1 MSWWTLS
8 PSPPNP
14 PDRPLPPVTSAP
26 GNRRWWQTALAVLIS
41 AGFLYWALKGIHFS
55 DVIAELKRVKVLPLI
70 ACVLIATSTF
80 VLRIFRW
87 RILLRADDGS
97 PLSTG
102 SLWHAI
108 AIGFMANNVLPFRA
122 GEVLRSIAITRLT
135 RTRLSSALS
144 SIAAERLFDGVAL
157 VLVLVCGLLL
167 SGLPSST
174 AIGNVRVTHIA
185 VVAGVTFA
193 AGLIV
198 AGLVV
203 AFPQPAERL
212 IRRIVPFPKLA
223 EKLVALIE
231 GVVHGL
237 SVVRSPVRILAVLAW
252 SIAIWLVNVSS
263 FYVAFS
269 AFGIPVNFAGAML
282 MQGILAFAISAPSAP
297 GFVGVFESAI
307 KATLLLYGIDS
318 QVAVTYALV
327 YHATTFVPITLL
339 GAWSLM
345 TTGLGLKNLQREAA
359 PEKPLAG

>member
-1 MSWWTLS
+1 M
-8 PSPPNP
+8 
-14 PDRPLPPVTSAP
+14 TSSVP
-26 GNRRWWQTALAVLIS
+26 GNRRWWQTALAILIS
-41 AGFLYWALKGIHFS
+41 AAFLYWALKGIHFS
-55 DVIAELKRVKVLPLI
+55 DVVRELKKVTLLPLI

-87 RILLRADDGS
+87 RILLRGDDGG
-97 PLSTG
+97 PLPVG
-102 SLWHAI
+102 ALWHAI

-135 RTRLSSALS
+135 RTRLTSALS

-157 VLVLVCGLLL
+157 VLILVFGLLL

-174 AIGNVRVTHIA
+174 AIGNIRVTHIA
-185 VVAGVTFA
+185 VIAGITFG
-193 AGLIV
+193 AGLVI

-212 IRRIVPFPKLA
+212 ILKLVPFPKLA
-223 EKLVALIE
+223 ARLVAMIE

-237 SVVRSPVRILAVLAW
+237 SVVRSPTRMVAVLAW
-252 SIAIWLVNVSS
+252 SLAIWLVNVSS
-263 FYVAFS
+263 FYVAFT
-269 AFGIPVNFAGAML
+269 AFNIPVNFAGAML

-339 GAWSLM
+339 GAWSLVK
-345 TTGLGLKNLQREAA
+345 TGLGLKNLQQEAA
-359 PEKPLAG
+359 PEKTTVD

>member
-1 MSWWTLS
+1 MTSSS
-8 PSPPNP
+8 P
-14 PDRPLPPVTSAP
+14 AH
-26 GNRRWWQTALAVLIS
+26 RRWWQTALAILIS
-41 AGFLYWALKGIHFS
+41 AAFLYWALKGIHFS
-55 DVIAELKRVKVLPLI
+55 DVVRELKKVTLLPLI

-87 RILLRADDGS
+87 RILLRGDDGG
-97 PLSTG
+97 PLPAG
-102 SLWHAI
+102 ALWHAI

-135 RTRLSSALS
+135 RTRLTSALS

-157 VLVLVCGLLL
+157 VLILVFGLLL
-167 SGLPSST
+167 SGLPSTT
-174 AIGNVRVTHIA
+174 AIGNIRVTHIA
-185 VVAGVTFA
+185 VIAGITFG
-193 AGLIV
+193 AGLII

-212 IRRIVPFPKLA
+212 ILKLVPFPKLA
-223 EKLVALIE
+223 AKLVAMIE

-237 SVVRSPVRILAVLAW
+237 SVVRSPARMVGVLAW
-252 SIAIWLVNVSS
+252 SLAIWLVNVSS
-263 FYVAFS
+263 FYIAFM
-269 AFGIPVNFAGAML
+269 AFDLPVNFAGAML

-345 TTGLGLKNLQREAA
+345 TTGLGLRNLQSQVVHQQ
-359 PEKPLAG
+359 KIVD

>member
-1 MSWWTLS
+1 MS
-8 PSPPNP
+8 SPPTP
-14 PDRPLPPVTSAP
+14 S
-26 GNRRWWQTALAVLIS
+26 RRWWQTALAVLIS

-55 DVIAELKRVKVLPLI
+55 DVVAELKKVAVLPLV
-70 ACVLIATSTF
+70 ACVMIATSTF

-87 RILLRADDGS
+87 RILLRADDGQ
-97 PLSTG
+97 PLPVAP
-102 SLWHAI
+102 LWHAI

-135 RTRLSSALS
+135 RTRLTSALS

-174 AIGNVRVTHIA
+174 EIGNVRVTHIA
-185 VVAGVTFA
+185 VVAGITFL

-203 AFPQPAERL
+203 AFPAPAERL
-212 IRRIVPFPKLA
+212 VLKLVPFPKVA
-223 EKLVALIE
+223 SKLVAMIE

-237 SVVRSPVRILAVLAW
+237 SVVRSPGRITAVMAW
-252 SIAIWLVNVSS
+252 SLLIWLVNVSS
-263 FYVAFS
+263 FYVAFK
-269 AFGIPVNFAGAML
+269 AFDIPVNFAGAML

-307 KATLLLYGIDS
+307 KATLLLYGIGE

-339 GAWSLM
+339 GAWSLVS
-345 TTGLGLKNLQREAA
+345 TGLGLKNLKAA
-359 PEKPLAG
+359 NA

>member
-1 MSWWTLS
+1 MTA
-8 PSPPNP
+8 
-14 PDRPLPPVTSAP
+14 SAP
-26 GNRRWWQTALAVLIS
+26 GNRRWWQTALAILIS
-41 AGFLYWALKGIHFS
+41 AAFLYWALKGIHFS
-55 DVIAELKRVKVLPLI
+55 DVMAELKRVKVLPLI

-97 PLSTG
+97 ALPALP
-102 SLWHAI
+102 LWHAI

-135 RTRLSSALS
+135 RTRITSALS

-157 VLVLVCGLLL
+157 VLILVFGLLL

-174 AIGNVRVTHIA
+174 TIGNVRVTHIA
-185 VVAGVTFA
+185 VVAGITFM
-193 AGLIV
+193 AGLIL

-203 AFPQPAERL
+203 AFPRPAERL
-212 IRRIVPFPKLA
+212 VLKLVPFPKLA
-223 EKLVALIE
+223 SKMVAMIE

-237 SVVRSPVRILAVLAW
+237 SVVKSPVKVAAVLLW
-252 SIAIWLVNVSS
+252 SLAIWLVNVSS
-263 FYVAFS
+263 FYVAFR
-269 AFGIPVNFAGAML
+269 AFDIPVNFAGAML

-345 TTGLGLKNLQREAA
+345 TTGLGLRNLQREAA
-359 PEKPLAG
+359 PQKPLAG